1 VNVLAFC
8 GVALVCLPLVSLAC
22 IWDADTVR
30 DEQKKD
36 PSLAAAILTP
46 SIEEIDF
53 ASLTARIQRL
63 RAAPST
69 NDPNWWNDL
78 AGAYLRLGEATNA
91 VALLEPITNRFA
103 DNYGIHAN
111 LGTAYHLLG
120 RYVEAEREIS
130 RDLDIN
136 PDGHF
141 GLEKYHL
148 ALLQYLM
155 RDSHYQFRHVFVDEF
170 TVSFLLDGGFRA
182 TASTNLLDY
191 LNGQSTNLPSITSD
205 EIQKLWDDQSNTKK
219 EFYDAVK
226 KTSDLAE
233 ADLPAS
239 YRIKWNLGADP
250 NLEKGVV
257 YMSSLN
263 RQQPACW
270 VMLGVLAAGRSD
282 KNLTISAFEKA
293 IQLGSPQKS
302 ILQADISALRKHIAE
317 ARNNRVPVGFLGF
330 VLVIVVGSILFFF
343 YLAAK
348 FVGGRM

>member
-1 VNVLAFC
+1 MMLAC
-8 GVALVCLPLVSLAC
+8 STVMCPAC
-22 IWDADTVR
+22 IWDADTLR

-36 PSLAAAILTP
+36 PGLASTILNPPVEKVDTAALM
-46 SIEEIDF
+46 
-53 ASLTARIQRL
+53 ARIERL
-63 RAAPST
+63 KSAPAT
-69 NDPNWWNDL
+69 NEGDWWNDM
-78 AGAYLRLGEATNA
+78 AGAYIRLGKPEAA
-91 VALLEPITNRFA
+91 VALLETVTNRFS
-103 DNYGIHAN
+103 DDYGIHAN

-120 RYVEAEREIS
+120 RYVEAEHEIS

-148 ALLQYLM
+148 ALLQYLI
-155 RDSHYQFRHVFVDEF
+155 RDRKYQFRHVFVDEY
-170 TVSFLLDGGFRA
+170 TVSFLLNAGFRA
-182 TASTNLLDY
+182 TATTNVSDHR
-191 LNGQSTNLPSITSD
+191 NVQSTNLPSITSD
-205 EIQKLWDDQSNTKK
+205 EIDQLWNDQSNTKK
-219 EFYDAVK
+219 ELYEAAR
-226 KTSDLAE
+226 KTSELAE
-233 ADLPAS
+233 TDSPPG
-239 YRIKWNLGADP
+239 YTRKWNLGADP

-257 YMSSLN
+257 YMSTLN

-317 ARNNRVPVGFLGF
+317 ARHNRVPVGFLGF
-330 VLVIVVGSILFFF
+330 VLVIAVGSILLFF

-348 FVGGRM
+348 FVRGRMSLSSQ